1 MKQHMH
7 WWGLM
12 MLIPALAQASNARLA
27 GAK

>member
-12 MLIPALAQASNARLA
+12 MLIPAFAQAGNARLA